1 MAVVFRLPSLVVER
15 DENDRAE
22 RGPSLVLLQGGKSR
36 GAGIAATLVG
46 VALTL
51 LLVVAVQAT
60 MAQRQME
67 LDRINS
73 DITRARRHF
82 ETLRAERAELQSPTH
97 LIARANQIGL
107 VPGMMVRVVEI
118 PADVAA
124 EVVATTGKIDDDVA
138 DSPES
143 PLDRFSRLKPAVVG
157 GP

>member
-1 MAVVFRLPSLVVER
+1 MAVVFKLPSLVVDRNET
-15 DENDRAE
+15 DRAE
-22 RGPSLVLLQGGKSR
+22 RRPILVLVQGGKSR
-36 GAGIAATLVG
+36 GAGIVATLVT

-51 LLVVAVQAT
+51 LLVVAVQAQ

-107 VPGMMVRVVEI
+107 VPGMTVRVVEI
-118 PADVAA
+118 PSDVAA